1 MDMEE
6 KRNFTVNSVIY
17 ETFFDRDAEKALITP
32 CVLVNADAE
41 MTLIGCL
48 KVDNHE
54 LIPSFRTSL
63 VKGNNTFKLKSVK
76 IIRPLPS
83 PHLYRM
89 ELSFSSDG
97 LNYHTELSEISI
109 EKS

>member
-1 MDMEE
+1 M
-6 KRNFTVNSVIY
+6 V
-17 ETFFDRDAEKALITP
+17 FDRDAERALITP
-32 CVLVNADAE
+32 CILAEADAE

-54 LIPSFRTSL
+54 LLPSFRTSL
-63 VKGNNTFKLKSVK
+63 SKGSNTFKLKSVK

-97 LNYHTELSEISI
+97 LNYHTESSEISI
-109 EKS
+109 TFQ